1 MVFIFHILLIIL
13 PRKNKETYKW
23 LIYVNNLS
31 TGLLLK
37 LNK

>member
-1 MVFIFHILLIIL
+1 MVFDFHILLIIL
-13 PRKNKETYKW
+13 PQKNKVNYKW